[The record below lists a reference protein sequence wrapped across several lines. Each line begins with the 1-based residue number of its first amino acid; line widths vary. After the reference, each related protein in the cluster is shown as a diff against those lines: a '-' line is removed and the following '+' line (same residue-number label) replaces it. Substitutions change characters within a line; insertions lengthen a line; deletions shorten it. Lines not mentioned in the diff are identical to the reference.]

1 MQNVFTQELNY
12 GSSVM
17 SGHMGLM
24 EVTWAFRGNPWALLG
39 VLWALWGSSGP
50 CAGALWA
57 LWGVLWALW
66 GVMWSERK
74 FIQVN

>member
-1 MQNVFTQELNY
+1 MVPSCHRHAGAQLWLMRY
-12 GSSVM
+12 GWSNGPHG
-17 SGHMGLM
+17 GHMG
-24 EVTWAFRGNPWALLG
+24 EPWPCGG

-74 FIQVN
+74 FI